1 MRFLLPVG
9 LLPAPEGQIEML
21 EDLRLLKELQEVD
34 YWIGELERSREF
46 LPDMMRQLETE
57 IEQVGVELKAKKD
70 RLVAA
75 QIELKDV
82 ELRIGENKEHVEKY
96 QEQMLTIK
104 TNKEY
109 DALVVQIDGA
119 KAQISADEEKSLAL
133 MTEIEDLKNQVAAL
147 EERCVSI
154 KRDNSVRLQELQIQM
169 DSVQGKVDEKEAQR
183 DHLKNK
189 VPKTVMAIYERVRK
203 GKGGDVVV
211 RLRRGA
217 CGECYKSQ
225 PPQKIQLIKKG
236 DSIQTCASCGRIL
249 IWEGDD

>member
-1 MRFLLPVG
+1 
-9 LLPAPEGQIEML
+9 ML

-46 LPDMMRQLETE
+46 LPDMMRQLELE
-57 IEQVGVELKAKKD
+57 IESLNAELKAKKD
-70 RLVAA
+70 RLLAA

-82 ELRIGENKEHVEKY
+82 ELRVGENKEHVEKY

-119 KAQISADEEKSLAL
+119 KAQIAADEEKSLAL
-133 MTEIEDLKNQVAAL
+133 MTEIDDLKNQVAAL
-147 EERCVSI
+147 EEKSI
-154 KRDNSVRLQELQIQM
+154 ATKNENTVRLQELQVQM

-183 DHLKNK
+183 GHLKHK
-189 VPKTVMAIYERVRK
+189 VPKNIMAIYERVRK

>member
-1 MRFLLPVG
+1 MH
-9 LLPAPEGQIEML
+9 
-21 EDLRLLKELQEVD
+21 EDIRLLKEMQDVD

-46 LPDMMRQLETE
+46 LPEMMRNLETE
-57 IEQVGVELKAKKD
+57 IEQIAIDLKAKKE

-75 QIELKDV
+75 RLETREL
-82 ELRIGENKEHVEKY
+82 ELSVAEQKEHVGKY

-109 DALVVQIDGA
+109 DALVVQIDA
-119 KAQISADEEKSLAL
+119 SKTQIAGDEERLLAL
-133 MTEIEDLKNQVAAL
+133 MAEIEELKSNVAEL
-147 EERCVSI
+147 EEKTTTIRTLNNE
-154 KRDNSVRLQELQIQM
+154 KLKELQIQM

-183 DHLKNK
+183 EHLKAK
-189 VPKTVMAIYERVRK
+189 VPKNVMAIYERVRK
-203 GKGGDVVV
+203 GRGGDVVV

-225 PPQKIQLIKKG
+225 PPQKVQLVKRG
-236 DSIQTCASCGRIL
+236 DSLQTCASCGRIL

>member
-1 MRFLLPVG
+1 
-9 LLPAPEGQIEML
+9 ML
-21 EDLRLLKELQEVD
+21 EDLRLLKELQEID

-57 IEQVGVELKAKKD
+57 VETLSLELKAKKD
-70 RLVAA
+70 RLLAA

-82 ELRIGENKEHVEKY
+82 ELRVGENKEHVEKY

-119 KAQISADEEKSLAL
+119 KAQIATDEEKSLAL
-133 MTEIEDLKNQVAAL
+133 MSEIEELKNTVAAL
-147 EERCVSI
+147 EEKSI
-154 KRDNSVRLQELQIQM
+154 AAKKDNTVRLQELQIQM

-183 DHLKNK
+183 VHVKHK